1 MKMAWEI
8 ASTAILVSTVLV
20 VRIAN
25 RITPQATVRLMQR
38 YETQLDQF
46 VRFLLGEKK
55 EVGVR

>member
-1 MKMAWEI
+1 MKVAWEI

-25 RITPQATVRLMQR
+25 RIAPQATVQFMQR
-38 YETQLDQF
+38 YQPQLDQF

>member
-20 VRIAN
+20 VRIAD
-25 RITPQATVRLMQR
+25 RITPQATARLMQR
-38 YETQLDQF
+38 YEPQLDQF

>member
-1 MKMAWEI
+1 MKVAWEI

-25 RITPQATVRLMQR
+25 RIAPQATIRLMQR
-38 YETQLDQF
+38 YEPQLDQF

-55 EVGVR
+55 EAGVR